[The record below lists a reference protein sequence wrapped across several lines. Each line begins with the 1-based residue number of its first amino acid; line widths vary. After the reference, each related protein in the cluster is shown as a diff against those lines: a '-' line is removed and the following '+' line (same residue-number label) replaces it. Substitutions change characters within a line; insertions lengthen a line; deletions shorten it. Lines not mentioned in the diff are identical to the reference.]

1 MVLLLTISIH
11 KKSGAIAQSLEQCF
25 SNFCAPGRTYETTK
39 TLRRTIV
46 IYIAKLVMNF
56 RNRKIIKNLLE
67 ITIFILEQY
76 ILHSNI
82 LMGNMRLVR
91 FWNFVNAWPYM

>member
-1 MVLLLTISIH
+1 MLLSKALATPRKKPNNPTGIATPRLKTID
-11 KKSGAIAQSLEQCF
+11 LDQCF
-25 SNFCAPGRTYETTK
+25 SNFCTPERTYETTK

-67 ITIFILEQY
+67 ITLLF
-76 ILHSNI
+76 
-82 LMGNMRLVR
+82 
-91 FWNFVNAWPYM
+91 

>member
-1 MVLLLTISIH
+1 MVIQCKNSISLYILPDQRRENLL
-11 KKSGAIAQSLEQCF
+11 
-25 SNFCAPGRTYETTK
+25 
-39 TLRRTIV
+39 V

-91 FWNFVNAWPYM
+91 FCNFVNVWPYM